1 MSDKAPLSRPSWK
14 RQWVSVLLGAALG
27 WMLSPALPQQEPT
40 TWMLW
45 GAVLVGTLS
54 NLGQFRRAGAVLT
67 RRKAPLLNLLV
78 GLGLPLLVF
87 LLLFLTLR

>member
-1 MSDKAPLSRPSWK
+1 MSHETPPARPSWK
-14 RQWVSVLLGAALG
+14 RQWVSVLLGAAIG
-27 WMLSPALPQQEPT
+27 WMLSPALPQIEPPVL
-40 TWMLW
+40 MLW

-67 RRKAPLLNLLV
+67 RRESPLLNLLV

-87 LLLFLTLR
+87 LMLFLALR